1 MYYMYM
7 LIMADGTV
15 YIGDREQIAREL
27 NFSEDVYDDEV
38 WDKFCSY
45 YTEERATIH
54 VKEDKDFL
62 EKMKADVANCNEEDD
77 MPF

>member
-1 MYYMYM
+1 MV
-7 LIMADGTV
+7 DGTV

-27 NFSEDVYDDEV
+27 NFSEDVWDDDI

-45 YTEERATIH
+45 YTVERVTVD
-54 VKEDKDFL
+54 VKGDNAFL
-62 EKMKADVANCNEEDD
+62 EKIKDDVANCDDEDD